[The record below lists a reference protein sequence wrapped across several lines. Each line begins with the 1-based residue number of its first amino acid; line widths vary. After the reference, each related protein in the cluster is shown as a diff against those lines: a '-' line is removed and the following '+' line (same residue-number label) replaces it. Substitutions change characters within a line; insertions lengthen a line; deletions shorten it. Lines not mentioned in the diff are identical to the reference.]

1 VTQYRKAKIN
11 GSGNLTV
18 DGLIIVGS
26 TVDGRDV
33 SADGTALDALDA
45 ANSADVTLAGT
56 PDYITISGQVIT
68 RDLINLTTDVTG
80 DLAIADG
87 GTGASTAAD
96 ARTNLALGT
105 LATLSTI
112 TSAQIT
118 DGTVALGDM
127 ADISTDSFIG
137 RDTAGTGVPEVL
149 PAATTQT
156 AIDGKV
162 SDTAYGGSWDGN
174 TTTAPSKNAV
184 YDKIETISGGSGAS
198 LGLVLAVAAGI
209 SRY

>member
-1 VTQYRKAKIN
+1 
-11 GSGNLTV
+11 
-18 DGLIIVGS
+18 
-26 TVDGRDV
+26 
-33 SADGTALDALDA
+33 
-45 ANSADVTLAGT
+45 
-56 PDYITISGQVIT
+56 
-68 RDLINLTTDVTG
+68 
-80 DLAIADG
+80 
-87 GTGASTAAD
+87 
-96 ARTNLALGT
+96 
-105 LATLSTI
+105 
-112 TSAQIT
+112 
-118 DGTVALGDM
+118 M

-149 PAATTQT
+149 PAATAKTVLGLGNVDNTSDVNKPVSTATQT